1 MLDSNRNESRN
12 TLKFDIFKDFYK
24 YLNLLVPTEKEMN
37 EIFKKTFKNSLE
49 KGSHGFDKDRYVPD

>member
-1 MLDSNRNESRN
+1 MLDSNRNEIRK
-12 TLKFDIFKDFYK
+12 TLKIDIFKDFYK

-49 KGSHGFDKDRYVPD
+49 KGYHGFDKDRYVPD